1 MTEKPSMDIEH
12 GLRKIWVRYEN
23 MKFCAVFAALV
34 SAVGLLLL
42 RVIPPLGVLLHFISF
57 FIAYFF
63 YLRYMAT
70 LCPSCGER
78 YASIWGKFIFG
89 FLKPSRCQNCG
100 LPAGSYSDYVKD

>member
-1 MTEKPSMDIEH
+1 MDLEP

-23 MKFCAVFAALV
+23 MKFCFWVAGLF
-34 SAVGLLLL
+34 SIVGIFLF
-42 RVIPPLGVLLHFISF
+42 RIIPPLGGLLNVLSF